1 MAVKTNKIIEETKD
15 LIQTLEKRGLSIKRA
30 YLFGSYAKGSA
41 KKWSDIDLLLVSDKF
56 KGIRFYDIE
65 KLIPLTKGY
74 SNLIEFHPVKT
85 SDFVPSDLFIREVM
99 ETGIRIK

>member
-1 MAVKTNKIIEETKD
+1 MAVKRDKIIEETKN
-15 LIQTLEKRGLSIKRA
+15 LIKTLEKKGIPIKTA
-30 YLFGSYAKGSA
+30 YLFGSYAKGTA
-41 KKWSDIDLLLVSDKF
+41 KKWSDIDILLVSDKF

-74 SNLIEFHPVKT
+74 NSLIEFHPVKT
-85 SDFVPSDLFIREVM
+85 SDFIPNDLFISEIM

>member
-1 MAVKTNKIIEETKD
+1 MASKTDKIIKETKD
-15 LIQTLEKRGLSIKRA
+15 LIKTLEKKGISIKTA
-30 YLFGSYAKGSA
+30 YLFGSHAKGTA

-56 KGIRFYDIE
+56 RGIRFYDIE

-74 SNLIEFHPVKT
+74 NNLIEFHPVKT
-85 SDFVPSDLFIREVM
+85 SDFVSDDIFIKEII